1 MDESPAAIPIASPS
15 GPATGFVP
23 VPDPLPRWLAG
34 LQALMV
40 CGVPTQLFIAAM
52 LATVLHLPIFDG
64 QATISFRFFALLT
77 MLDTALVAL
86 LIWAFLRMG
95 GERSA
100 DVFVGSKPVRG
111 EILRGLALV
120 PVVFLAV
127 TAIVLGL
134 RAVAPWTHTVE
145 QNPFESFLGS
155 PLKATIFVAVVVLGG
170 GVREELQRAFILHRF
185 DQRLGGARV
194 GLALFSLT
202 FGALHLDQG
211 VDVALAIGLLGL
223 LWGIIYIRRRSA
235 ILPMVNH
242 GAFNAIQVVQGL
254 IAKSL
259 GG

>member
-1 MDESPAAIPIASPS
+1 VDDSQAALPLPPS
-15 GPATGFVP
+15 TGAAARPTP

-34 LQALMV
+34 IQALMV
-40 CGVPTQLFIAAM
+40 CGVPTQLFVAAV
-52 LATVLHLPIFDG
+52 LATVLHLPLFDG
-64 QATISFRFFALLT
+64 PAAISFEFFALLT
-77 MLDTALVAL
+77 VFDTALVAL
-86 LIWAFLRMG
+86 LIWTFLHAG
-95 GERSA
+95 GERPA
-100 DVFVGSKPVRG
+100 DVFLGARPVRG

-120 PVVFLAV
+120 PAVFLAV

-145 QNPFESFLGS
+145 QNPFEAFLGS
-155 PLKATIFVAVVVLGG
+155 PLKAVVFATVVVLGG

-185 DQRLGGARV
+185 EQRLGGARV
-194 GLALFSLT
+194 GLAVFSLT

-211 VDVALAIGLLGL
+211 LDVAIAIGLLGL

-242 GAFNAIQVVQGL
+242 GTFNAIQVVQGVL
-254 IAKSL
+254 ARAL

>member
-1 MDESPAAIPIASPS
+1 MTAPYET
-15 GPATGFVP
+15 TGRLAP
-23 VPDPLPRWLAG
+23 MPDPLPRWLAG

-40 CGVPTQLFIAAM
+40 CGVPTQLIIAAL
-52 LATVLHLPIFDG
+52 LATVLHLPMLDG
-64 QATISFRFFALLT
+64 PAAISFRFFVLLT
-77 MLDTALVAL
+77 VLDTALVAL
-86 LIWAFLRMG
+86 LIWTFLRMG

-100 DVFVGSKPVRG
+100 DVFVGAKPVRG

-134 RAVAPWTHTVE
+134 REMAPWTHTVE

-155 PLKATIFVAVVVLGG
+155 PLKALVFVAVVVLGG

-211 VDVALAIGLLGL
+211 VDVAIAIGLLGL

-235 ILPMVNH
+235 VLSMVNH
-242 GAFNAIQVVQGL
+242 GTFNAIQVAQGV
-254 IAKSL
+254 IAKAL

>member
-1 MDESPAAIPIASPS
+1 MEENAPAAP
-15 GPATGFVP
+15 PAPPAAAVREDVP
-23 VPDPLPRWLAG
+23 DPDPLPRWLAG
-34 LQALMV
+34 LQAMLV
-40 CGVPTQLFIAAM
+40 CGVPTQLIVAAL

-64 QATISFRFFALLT
+64 RSGISFRFFVLLT
-77 MLDTALVAL
+77 VLDTALVVV
-86 LIWAFLRMG
+86 LIRTFLWMG
-95 GERSA
+95 GERAA
-100 DVFVGSKPVRG
+100 DVFVGARPVRG

-120 PVVFLAV
+120 PVVLLAV

-134 RAVAPWTHTVE
+134 RALAPWTHTVE
-145 QNPFESFLGS
+145 QNPFEPFLGS
-155 PLKATIFVAVVVLGG
+155 PIKAVVFVVVVVLGG

-211 VDVALAIGLLGL
+211 VDVAVAIGLLGL
-223 LWGIIYIRRRSA
+223 FWGIIYIHRRSA

-242 GAFNAIQVVQGL
+242 GSFNAIQVVQGV
-254 IAKSL
+254 IAKAL

>member
-1 MDESPAAIPIASPS
+1 MPSPTEPDVVH
-15 GPATGFVP
+15 GP
-23 VPDPLPRWLAG
+23 DLLPRWLAAV
-34 LQALMV
+34 QALMV

-52 LATVLHLPIFDG
+52 LATVLHLPMFD
-64 QATISFRFFALLT
+64 APAVISFRFFALLT
-77 MLDTALVAL
+77 VLDTALVAT
-86 LIWAFLRMG
+86 LIWTFLWMG
-95 GERSA
+95 RERPG
-100 DVFVGSKPVRG
+100 DVFVGANPVRG

-134 RAVAPWTHTVE
+134 RGLAPWTHTVE
-145 QNPFESFLGS
+145 QNPFESFLTS
-155 PLKATIFVAVVVLGG
+155 PTKAVLFVMVVVIGG

-194 GLALFSLT
+194 GLVLFSLT

-211 VDVALAIGLLGL
+211 MDVAIAIGLLGL

-235 ILPMVNH
+235 IVPMVNH
-242 GAFNAIQVVQGL
+242 ASFNAIQVLQGVL
-254 IAKSL
+254 AKAL

>member
-1 MDESPAAIPIASPS
+1 MPMTAPYEV
-15 GPATGFVP
+15 TGRLAP
-23 VPDPLPRWLAG
+23 PDPLPRWLAG

-40 CGVPTQLFIAAM
+40 CGVPTQLIVAAL

-64 QATISFRFFALLT
+64 PSEISFRFFVLLT
-77 MLDTALVAL
+77 VCDTALVAL
-86 LIWAFLRMG
+86 LIWTFLRMG

-100 DVFVGSKPVRG
+100 DVFVGARPVRG
-111 EILRGLALV
+111 EVLRGLALV

-127 TAIVLGL
+127 TGIVLGL
-134 RAVAPWTHTVE
+134 RTVAPWTHTVE

-155 PLKATIFVAVVVLGG
+155 PLKALVFVAVVVLGG

-194 GLALFSLT
+194 GLVLFSLT

-211 VDVALAIGLLGL
+211 VDVAIAIGLLGL

-235 ILPMVNH
+235 VLSMVNH
-242 GAFNAIQVVQGL
+242 GTFNAIQVAQGV
-254 IAKSL
+254 IAKAL